1 VVGVPELT
9 PDVEL
14 LVVWPQPELYVS
26 RLTDEFPSVRVR
38 GAVDWNSAPADLEGT
53 QILVSHG
60 RGLSD
65 ERLAQMPHLAWI
77 QVLSSGTE
85 HLAALRS
92 GRPDLLM
99 TSCSGIHGPQ
109 MAESALLHMLALSR
123 AMALVA
129 RERLDHVWAAPDVVT
144 VLERKKVV
152 IVGMGTTGVRLARI
166 CSVLD
171 MTVHA
176 VSRSPRPIEGVER
189 FFGREQ
195 LVEAVSGADYVVLA
209 MPVEDDTREL
219 VGRELLEA
227 MKPTA
232 FLVNI
237 ARGAVVDEPALIEAL
252 RSGEIAGA
260 GLDVFAVEPLPAD
273 SPLWGMDNVFI
284 TPHIAG
290 RSESYNERALEVVV
304 VNLERYLAG
313 AVGEL
318 RNVITS

>member
-1 VVGVPELT
+1 VVGVPEPT

-14 LVVWPQPELYVS
+14 LVVWPQPDLYVS
-26 RLTDEFPSVRVR
+26 RLSELFGGVRVR
-38 GAVDWNSAPADLEGT
+38 GAVDWDSAPSDLEGT

-65 ERLAQMPHLAWI
+65 ERLAQMPRLAWI

-85 HLAALRS
+85 HLAALRAA
-92 GRPDLLM
+92 RPDLLM
-99 TSCSGIHGPQ
+99 ASSSGIHGPQ

-123 AMALVA
+123 GIGAVGHG
-129 RERLDHVWAAPDVVT
+129 RVDHVWTVPEEVT
-144 VLERKKVV
+144 ALEHKTVV
-152 IVGMGTTGVRLARI
+152 IVGMGTSGLRLARL
-166 CSVLD
+166 CRALE

-176 VSRSPRPIEGVER
+176 VSRSARPIEGVER

-195 LVEAVSGADYVVLA
+195 LVEAVAGADHVVLA
-209 MPVEDDTREL
+209 LPFEPETTGLVRREVL
-219 VGRELLEA
+219 QA

-237 ARGAVVDEPALIEAL
+237 ARGGVVDEPALIEAL

-260 GLDVFAVEPLPAD
+260 GLDVFATEPLPAD
-273 SPLWGMDNVFI
+273 SPLWDMDNVFI

-304 VNLERYLAG
+304 YNLQRYLAG

-318 RNVITS
+318 RNVIA